1 MKIVYK
7 QNGFVLTETLVAMLI
22 TATILLGVFSLVV
35 QSNSMLSQLKKK
47 NIEAIGLESSLAV
60 LRADLN
66 NSLNIS
72 GLNQLSKKE
81 DNSSLLLKLDRF
93 IINPE
98 TDKPALAR
106 ISWYFG
112 KNGIMRKI
120 STPYDNLVAN
130 MLFSTVS
137 VKPKFSFI
145 GADLWQLKLA
155 FGNKKFVSSI
165 YAISLESRT

>member
-72 GLNQLSKKE
+72 GLNQFSKKK

-98 TDKPALAR
+98 TDKPTLAR

-112 KNGIMRKI
+112 KDGIMRKI

-130 MLFSTVS
+130 MLFSNVS

-155 FGNKKFVSSI
+155 FENKKFVSSI

>member
-22 TATILLGVFSLVV
+22 TATLLLGVFSLVV

-47 NIEAIGLESSLAV
+47 NIETIGLESSLAV

-72 GLNQLSKKE
+72 GLNQFSKKK

-98 TDKPALAR
+98 TDKPTLAR

-112 KNGIMRKI
+112 KDGIMRKI

-130 MLFSTVS
+130 MLFSNVS

-145 GADLWQLKLA
+145 GADLWQLKVE
-155 FGNKKFVSSI
+155 FENKKFVSSI

>member
-22 TATILLGVFSLVV
+22 TATLLLGVFSLVV

-72 GLNQLSKKE
+72 GLNQFSKKK

-98 TDKPALAR
+98 TDKPTLAR

-112 KNGIMRKI
+112 KDGIMRKI

-130 MLFSTVS
+130 MLFSNVS

-145 GADLWQLKLA
+145 GADLWQLKVE
-155 FGNKKFVSSI
+155 FENKKFVSSI